1 MEITLDTHALIWYV
15 DKGLN
20 GKLSKKALKTIKEAE
35 GAYIIFIP
43 IIVLME
49 TLYLI
54 EKERVNLSF
63 DKLLLTLEESSNY
76 KIIPFDTRLLTI
88 AETIKGLEVHDRLIL
103 ATAALTESLLVS
115 NDREIHKKGA
125 RVIW

>member
-20 GKLSKKALKTIKEAE
+20 SKLSKKALKTIKEAE
-35 GAYIIFIP
+35 EAYIIYIP

-63 DKLLLTLEESSNY
+63 NKLLSALEESSNHQ
-76 KIIPFDTRLLTI
+76 IIPFDTQVLTI
-88 AETIKGLEVHDRLIL
+88 AKTIKGLEVHDRLIL
-103 ATAALTESLLVS
+103 ATALLTESSLVS
-115 NDREIHKKGA
+115 NDRELHKKGA
-125 RVIW
+125 GVIW